1 MRVRKRLSKNFT
13 FIMERS
19 AVSPQLRVFLLQGT
33 VLIGEELV
41 AVLNSAEL
49 LEVPML
55 QVASGTVIR
64 DEGMV
69 LLGKAHVGVAEN
81 LERGL
86 SIGKILR

>member
-1 MRVRKRLSKNFT
+1 MLT
-13 FIMERS
+13 
-19 AVSPQLRVFLLQGT
+19 
-33 VLIGEELV
+33 GEELV
-41 AVLNSAEL
+41 AVLNGAEL

-69 LLGKAHVGVAEN
+69 LLGKVHVGVAEI

-86 SIGKILR
+86 SIGEILR